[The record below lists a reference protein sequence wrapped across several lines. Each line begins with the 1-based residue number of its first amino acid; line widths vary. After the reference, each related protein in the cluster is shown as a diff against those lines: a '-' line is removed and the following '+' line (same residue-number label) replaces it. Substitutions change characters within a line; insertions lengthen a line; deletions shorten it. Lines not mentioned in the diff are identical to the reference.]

1 MADNTNEE
9 LNTQI
14 QRLND
19 AIRANTEAQEE
30 GGALDAIKSINP
42 LAVVTSIGSM
52 ILKPIMSFVKSVE
65 ALQQTTLSLG
75 INSEDLLANLRTE
88 ISDLP
93 GGIMTSMGSV
103 TTMMTAG
110 FKNFDRN
117 TIKLLNQAELTG
129 QSSAELARGF
139 AKIAAGVPLSTD
151 KLGHLATRT
160 AELSRTYKI
169 RTTDLVGAL
178 ESNTDTLAILNLQDR
193 GAGVEEAVLEMTAEA
208 GHHHAAT
215 IQKLFKMTQ
224 FADGSNDLQKA
235 MLHLQNRKLVNEL
248 GKGNITADLMKRTV
262 HRLLEVAEHQ
272 LNSGGDQHAFIKA
285 EMAKAFG
292 QDQLNLSQLQA
303 VKKALEDEGSKERL
317 ASYRQAAEFDNSFKA
332 MMLKIISPLQELL
345 IPAIG
350 FVRDHAGELVH
361 SITGWLKV
369 AITKVWYFGEIAA
382 GAVVSIG
389 TFLKQIVTNVL
400 TFAEWIPGVSGAA
413 KAMNHILA
421 QWKNDGD
428 KHFAALLA
436 KVDAMMN
443 YEKEIVEEAKQ
454 RNYLE
459 EKKQRGDDW
468 SVNASMADDATRLI
482 MEATTNSIFRRTEED
497 NNKHLKDIVD
507 ILLNIDT
514 NTLKTLRAG
523 GG

>member
-151 KLGHLATRT
+151 KLGHLTTRT

-178 ESNTDTLAILNLQDR
+178 ESNTDT
-193 GAGVEEAVLEMTAEA
+193 
-208 GHHHAAT
+208 
-215 IQKLFKMTQ
+215 
-224 FADGSNDLQKA
+224 
-235 MLHLQNRKLVNEL
+235 
-248 GKGNITADLMKRTV
+248 
-262 HRLLEVAEHQ
+262 
-272 LNSGGDQHAFIKA
+272 
-285 EMAKAFG
+285 
-292 QDQLNLSQLQA
+292 
-303 VKKALEDEGSKERL
+303 
-317 ASYRQAAEFDNSFKA
+317 
-332 MMLKIISPLQELL
+332 
-345 IPAIG
+345 
-350 FVRDHAGELVH
+350 
-361 SITGWLKV
+361 
-369 AITKVWYFGEIAA
+369 
-382 GAVVSIG
+382 
-389 TFLKQIVTNVL
+389 
-400 TFAEWIPGVSGAA
+400 
-413 KAMNHILA
+413 
-421 QWKNDGD
+421 
-428 KHFAALLA
+428 
-436 KVDAMMN
+436 
-443 YEKEIVEEAKQ
+443 
-454 RNYLE
+454 
-459 EKKQRGDDW
+459 
-468 SVNASMADDATRLI
+468 
-482 MEATTNSIFRRTEED
+482 
-497 NNKHLKDIVD
+497 
-507 ILLNIDT
+507 
-514 NTLKTLRAG
+514 
-523 GG
+523 